1 MSSGEIGQTPTMEAA
16 TRGLVAGSH
25 NRNELVVIR
34 SESDGVSSR
43 FYNFRHQIQVCVL
56 VADPLCS
63 GRDCNCKCRRERN

>member
-1 MSSGEIGQTPTMEAA
+1 VSSGEIGQTPTMEAA

-25 NRNELVVIR
+25 NRNELVVIQ

-43 FYNFRHQIQVCVL
+43 FYNFRHQIQVL